1 MHLAD
6 DPSETK
12 SCFYTLEDE
21 EYTVKPVYAKP
32 LWDWRICSV

>member
-6 DPSETK
+6 VPSETR

-21 EYTVKPVYAKP
+21 EYTVKPV
-32 LWDWRICSV
+32 